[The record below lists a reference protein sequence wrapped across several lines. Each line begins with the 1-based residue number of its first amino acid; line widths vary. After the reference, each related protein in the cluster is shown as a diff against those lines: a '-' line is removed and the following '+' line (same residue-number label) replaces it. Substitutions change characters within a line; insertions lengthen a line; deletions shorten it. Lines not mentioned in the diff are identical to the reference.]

1 MKRNQ
6 QRQTK
11 KELESKM
18 SQTDTAVHPSL
29 SESFSSRQVQRMAQG
44 TTRIPAL
51 LFGDESI
58 TLQSINLQS
67 YEVLYFEALHC
78 SMNHIKN
85 ILEELPHHITDIDTL
100 IKLKEIL
107 SVQLNK
113 EKKRGVD
120 YRKTLIYLTIALFEI
135 VTRDVRALLATLCEM
150 VEVFY
155 AQDRKR
161 CPKSILRLH
170 NLCWRHATLCRKVL
184 TPPRALTSRKLFGIY
199 FHAYASHSA
208 FLLRLVSHRST
219 NAEMFERLFE
229 ELSDITKKT
238 WNNRIESLVSNAVL
252 HMQAEKTSGGNT
264 AATCIIRQDK
274 EISNMSNALPKL
286 GNTVLPKDVIH
297 THAGHW

>member
-1 MKRNQ
+1 MQILNE
-6 QRQTK
+6 
-11 KELESKM
+11 ELE
-18 SQTDTAVHPSL
+18 
-29 SESFSSRQVQRMAQG
+29 G

-199 FHAYASHSA
+199 FHACASHSA

-297 THAGHW
+297 TYAGHW